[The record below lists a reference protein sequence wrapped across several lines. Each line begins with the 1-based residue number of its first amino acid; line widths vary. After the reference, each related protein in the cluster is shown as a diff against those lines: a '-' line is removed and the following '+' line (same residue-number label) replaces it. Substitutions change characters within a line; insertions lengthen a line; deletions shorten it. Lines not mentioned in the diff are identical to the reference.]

1 MRKKLKT
8 IKLAKIRRLIRQI
21 CRKYP
26 NPKEIEKTT
35 LKVYDIAIGKMSK
48 EINIQKT
55 ESDTD
60 NSCQETKGNTYNS
73 CQETKG
79 NKGWMIMERKKV
91 ESKNIK
97 SAGYDELTSTL
108 EVEFIITC

>member
-48 EINIQKT
+48 EK
-55 ESDTD
+55 EYK
-60 NSCQETKGNTYNS
+60 KGNFQKIGDFTG
-73 CQETKG
+73 QLKL
-79 NKGWMIMERKKV
+79 ERW
-91 ESKNIK
+91 
-97 SAGYDELTSTL
+97 SA
-108 EVEFIITC
+108 